1 MAKKQPGGV
10 GTGRGVL
17 GGGTADKLARTP
29 TEQAKG
35 GGRLLPSEHNLLGGK
50 KTPQFKNFGPKKSIP
65 KSASLKRGTHGI
77 IRGVKGS

>member
-17 GGGTADKLARTP
+17 DGGTADKFGRTP
-29 TEQAKG
+29 AQQGKG

-50 KTPQFKNFGPKKSIP
+50 KTPKPSYPKKSIP

-77 IRGVKGS
+77 VRGVKGS